1 MGCSALHLFHLQVSS
16 QLVEKVHDAGMT
28 VVAWTVNGAQR
39 VEAMLDVGVDA
50 IISEDVPGSPHV
62 NGVAGGLARDGGSRG
77 ESGA

>member
-1 MGCSALHLFHLQVSS
+1 MA
-16 QLVEKVHDAGMT
+16 

-50 IISEDVPGSPHV
+50 IISEDVPGSLHV